1 MREQKM
7 LRDLRR
13 IRHFREKRAEEK
25 LVTQHARLM
34 KAERDAA
41 DARAF
46 TDAEIERIASSEHDA
61 LATVCDRTVSGTA
74 FVTMQMGRE
83 AHTRSIEVARQQQ
96 HAAEEATQKQLRA
109 VHEAQ
114 RAHAHGVKSV
124 AKLDNALEHLR
135 LRDARRSIAAAE
147 QEMEDDGGSAGG
159 QPPRAM
165 R

>member
-34 KAERDAA
+34 KAE
-41 DARAF
+41 
-46 TDAEIERIASSEHDA
+46 IERIANSEHDA
-61 LATVCDRTVSGTA
+61 LAAVCDRTVSGTA

-96 HAAEEATQKQLRA
+96 HAAEEATQKQLGA